1 MRDEFGNSESINDLS
16 NLKSAYILSLAGI
29 IPVGKKAS
37 LIFDSM
43 LFLNQKNSVQYD
55 DYEVTVEHN
64 EYNSSTGLTTQVN
77 GTFTVGINGRAGK
90 ESSFNSTVLLM
101 PSLRINQSYEKAFQI
116 SLAGIITQEQS
127 FPIPTISWLRKF

>member
-1 MRDEFGNSESINDLS
+1 MYSQFGYPESVYSSTN
-16 NLKSAYILSLAGI
+16 NRSAYILSLAGI

-43 LFLNQKNSVQYD
+43 LFLNQKNSIQYD
-55 DYEVTVEHN
+55 DYEVTVDYD
-64 EYNSSTGLTTQVN
+64 EYNPSTGQTTQIN
-77 GTFTVGINGRAGK
+77 GTFTVGINGRAVK
-90 ESSFNSTVLLM
+90 ESSFNSTVLFM

-116 SLAGIITQEQS
+116 SLAGIITQNQS